1 MTLGQIFGLAVM
13 GVLFL
18 LWTVLMFRTLFQ
30 LRQRTVARTGQSFP
44 GPITTLKEWRI
55 WLTAPG
61 DRTSRRWLGATTLAL
76 LIWIIVQA
84 IRAG

>member
-1 MTLGQIFGLAVM
+1 M

-18 LWTVLMFRTLFQ
+18 LWTVLMFRTLFR
-30 LRQRTVARTGQSFP
+30 LRRRAIARTGQTIP
-44 GPITTLKEWRI
+44 GPISTLQEWRI
-55 WLTAPG
+55 WLTAPE
-61 DRTSRRWLGATTLAL
+61 DRTGRRWLGGTTLAL